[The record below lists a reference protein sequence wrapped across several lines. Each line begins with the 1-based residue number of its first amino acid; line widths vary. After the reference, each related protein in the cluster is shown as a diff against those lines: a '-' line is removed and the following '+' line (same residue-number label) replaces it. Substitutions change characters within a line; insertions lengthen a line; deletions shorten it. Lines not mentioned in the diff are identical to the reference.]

1 MSFNSNDARFMARA
15 IQLAQKGWYTTRSN
29 PRVGCVLVQIINQE
43 TQIIGEG
50 WHQKPGL
57 AHAEVNAIDNAREN
71 GHEVKGATAY
81 VTLEPCSH
89 FGRTPP
95 CAQGL
100 IDAGVSR
107 VVCAMTDPNP
117 QVSGR
122 GMKMLREAGI
132 SVSSGLMEQEAKNL
146 NLGFIKRMTKGLPR
160 VVAKTAVSIDGRT
173 AMASGESQWI
183 TGPESRAQVQRLRA
197 QSGAVITGSGTVLFD
212 NPSMNV
218 RSTEFTGNPYFE
230 QPIRVII
237 DSKHQIQPDASIFK
251 SDGKCW
257 LVSASQREL
266 QISNDANVNLE
277 LHQVVKSQDGFVDL
291 EAVLRELGSHGVND
305 VLIEAGSELLGAF
318 LQRRLV
324 DELQV
329 FMAPKLLGSAAK
341 AMANLPFESMSQAI
355 NLELKDVRQVGQDV
369 KLTYNRVD

>member
-1 MSFNSNDARFMARA
+1 MARA

-89 FGRTPP
+89 FGKTPP

-218 RSTEFTGNPYFE
+218 RSTEFTGNPHFE

-237 DSKHQIQPDASIFK
+237 DSKHQVQPSASIFK
-251 SDGKCW
+251 NDGQCW

-266 QISNDANVNLE
+266 QTSNDANVNLE
-277 LHQVVKSQDGFVDL
+277 LHQVAKSQDGFVDL

-318 LQRRLV
+318 LQRGLV

-329 FMAPKLLGSAAK
+329 FMAPKLLGSAAR